1 MEEPVMCQNRTSRV
15 LAVTTAEECVDLI
28 MQQAAVAPDRE
39 VPGLTSALECLLSLD
54 DRDAGQLVAQ
64 LRGRV
69 DQTAHGAPRGQ

>member
-1 MEEPVMCQNRTSRV
+1 MCQNQTPRL

-28 MQQAAVAPDRE
+28 MRQAAVAPEEE

-64 LRGRV
+64 LRRRV
-69 DQTAHGAPRGQ
+69 DHTEAVAPRGR